1 MTYCFV
7 LRALRDNTGKLY
19 HPDCGLDLKSFYWF
33 TISNKFS
40 ESGIAKLIIGIDVKY
55 VDLSQINEIVLEAT
69 KEQWNEKKT
78 LEAIISR
85 AIKQAK
91 S

>member
-1 MTYCFV
+1 SSNYN
-7 LRALRDNTGKLY
+7 LQN
-19 HPDCGLDLKSFYWF
+19 FYWF
-33 TISNKFS
+33 TVSNEFPTEMSKKS
-40 ESGIAKLIIGIDVKY
+40 KIIFITTVEN

-78 LEAIISR
+78 LEEIISR